1 MELTMDETTEADTS
15 AEAPVVLEMEATFDE
30 LGLQQPLLDA
40 VRDAGY
46 THPTPIQ
53 RQAIPLALKGRDLMG
68 LAQTGTG
75 KTAAVTLPIVDRLL
89 GGPRRTRALVLTPTR
104 ELCVQVEESFQKYS
118 KHAELDVVPV
128 YGGVPLDPQEKKLRS
143 GVDVVVATPGRL
155 IDHLDRQNVVRS
167 EEHTS
172 ELQSPCNL
180 VCRLL
185 L

>member
-1 MELTMDETTEADTS
+1 MELTMDESTEADTS

-75 KTAAVTLPIVDRLL
+75 KTAAFTLPIVDRLL

-104 ELCVQVEESFQKYS
+104 ELCMQVDESFRKYA
-118 KHAELDVVPV
+118 KHVELSVAAVF
-128 YGGVPLDPQEKKLRS
+128 GGVPLEPQERALRD
-143 GVDVVVATPGRL
+143 GADVVVATPGRL
-155 IDHLDRQNVVRS
+155 IDHMHRRNAALD
-167 EEHTS
+167 
-172 ELQSPCNL
+172 ELE
-180 VCRLL
+180 
-185 L
+185 